1 MNKLST
7 KIRQKQSI
15 IPKQILQSSFLELG
29 LDDIEKELENEI
41 QKNPVLIEKN
51 IEDFKDKDYESYGLD
66 NQQNYDLFLSN
77 LPEDKN
83 VIDNLISQIDQSEI
97 DKLSKEI
104 AQQIIL
110 NVDNSGFLDSELE
123 LIADSTDS
131 SMEDVESILEFVKTL
146 NPKGVGCKN
155 LQEYLILQMNQ
166 EEKIALKIISNHFD
180 EFLNQEFLDI
190 KSSLSCSDTDFDNA
204 LSIISSK
211 NFAPIVDLNVENQQ
225 INPDVILR
233 MKDEKWIILINDRHL
248 NRYKISNEYLN
259 AAMNAETPKEE
270 KKFIDDHISSA
281 QNLLDTILFRSDTLR
296 KVINEI
302 IHIQHD
308 YLSEKQQHP
317 NPLKLEDIAKKI
329 DMDISSISR
338 TVKNKYIDS
347 PLGTLSLKSFFTS
360 KIIKKSGKIVG
371 AEELKTAIKNI
382 VESEDKN
389 QPLSD
394 LEIVQLLDAKDFSIA
409 RRTVAKY
416 RESMNILNTKKRK
429 LK

>member
-211 NFAPIVDLNVENQQ
+211 NFAPIVDFNVENQQ

-338 TVKNKYIDS
+338 AVKNKYIDS